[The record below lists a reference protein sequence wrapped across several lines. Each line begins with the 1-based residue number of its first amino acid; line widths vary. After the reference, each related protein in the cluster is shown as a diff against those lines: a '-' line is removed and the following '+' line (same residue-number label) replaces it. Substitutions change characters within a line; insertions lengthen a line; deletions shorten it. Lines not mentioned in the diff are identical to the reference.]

1 MRSVNII
8 IALMLFSVYAVAQ
21 KENKHI
27 RQGNKEYEEGRYAE
41 AQTNYLRAIDKNNK
55 SFSGAFNLG
64 NALYKQQKYEEAASQ
79 FKMLSNTTANKEVKA
94 KAYHNLGNS
103 LLKSQKYEESIDAY
117 KNALRN
123 NPADNDTRYNLAY
136 AMQQLRQQQEQQS
149 DDENKDKKEENKEE
163 KKDNEQQ
170 KEDKN
175 DKQEEQQQKPKDQMT
190 KEEAKRLLEAME
202 REDKN
207 VQEKLKK
214 QKTPVKVDIEK
225 DW

>member
-1 MRSVNII
+1 MKSVNII

-27 RQGNKEYEEGRYAE
+27 RQGNKEYEEGRWAE
-41 AQTNYLRAIDKNNK
+41 AQTQYLRAIDKNNK
-55 SFSGAFNLG
+55 SFGGAFNLG

-79 FKMLSNTTANKEVKA
+79 FKMLSHTAADKEVKA

-103 LLKSQKYEESIDAY
+103 LLKTQKYEESIDAY

-136 AMQQLRQQQEQQS
+136 AMQQLRQQQQEQQS
-149 DDENKDKKEENKEE
+149 DEESKDKKEENKEE

-175 DKQEEQQQKPKDQMT
+175 DKQQEQQPKDQMT